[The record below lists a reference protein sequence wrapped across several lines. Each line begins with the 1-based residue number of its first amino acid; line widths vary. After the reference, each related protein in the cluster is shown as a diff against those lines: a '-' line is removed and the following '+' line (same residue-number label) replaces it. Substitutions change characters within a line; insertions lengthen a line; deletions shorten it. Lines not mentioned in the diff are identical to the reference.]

1 MSCFFE
7 RQKSDF
13 PEFDEKYLEVLLPEN
28 ADILDKL
35 ASYNNFAIFHHDLWN
50 STGRRFAYAIINEC
64 IKACPHEEGRNHI
77 RKHFG
82 INNDTNI

>member
-13 PEFDEKYLEVLLPEN
+13 PEFDEKYLEVLLPDN
-28 ADILDKL
+28 PDILDKL
-35 ASYNNFAIFHHDLWN
+35 ASYNTFAIFHHDLWN
-50 STGRRFAYAIINEC
+50 STGRRFAYAIIQEC

-82 INNDTNI
+82 IKYESNI